1 MVRCEVGGRR
11 EGAGGERKEV
21 KFVQTEKALLML
33 AADVEETVEGERE
46 KEHLR
51 FAKLLLH
58 I

>member
-1 MVRCEVGGRR
+1 MGGRR